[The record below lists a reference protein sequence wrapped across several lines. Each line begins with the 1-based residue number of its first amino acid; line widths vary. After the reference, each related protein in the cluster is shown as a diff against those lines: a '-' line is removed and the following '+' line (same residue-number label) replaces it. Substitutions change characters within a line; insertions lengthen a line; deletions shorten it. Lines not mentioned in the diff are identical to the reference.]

1 MENKKVILVVEDD
14 TPLLNALKEKLSDA
28 GFTVLG
34 AKNGEDGLASA
45 LSGHPD
51 LIVLD
56 ILMPKMDG
64 LEMLKKMREDAWG
77 KNVPVMILTNLSDD
91 GSIAHQ
97 MTEETFDYII
107 KSDIK
112 IEAVVE
118 KVKAKLGV

>member
-1 MENKKVILVVEDD
+1 MADTKKILVVEDD
-14 TPLLNALKEKLSDA
+14 LPLLNALHEKLSSA
-28 GFTVLG
+28 GLTVVD
-34 AKNGEDGLASA
+34 AKNGEEGLATA

-51 LIVLD
+51 LIILD

-77 KNVPVMILTNLSDD
+77 KQVPVMILTNLSDD